1 MFDQDT
7 PPGMKV
13 AGVAQRTEPDDLPD
27 ENPFNGINI
36 DHPIRSAH
44 AALLGATL
52 RPSRSVTG
60 AEPLIWPAVT

>member
-1 MFDQDT
+1 VFDQDA

-36 DHPIRSAH
+36 DHPYSAICRMFSQN
-44 AALLGATL
+44 LLEKG
-52 RPSRSVTG
+52 
-60 AEPLIWPAVT
+60 